1 MKRNRGKWPQRRT
14 AVVGG
19 ALATGLALAGC
30 GGGASSETAEG
41 EIEELDLRINSSLGE
56 THILS
61 LGGKEFAEQLE
72 EQSDGKISTTF
83 SDSGA
88 LVAGPDEITAL
99 SSKTIDVGSIVSS
112 YHTGVI
118 DYLAATF
125 TLPYVGNMDT
135 LQEITRLTWEDAQAD
150 VEDEGIRLLFSVPI
164 RTEFF
169 FSEEVPC
176 GEPDFSGMRVRAHG
190 GYANDVVEI
199 FGGSPQF
206 MPSSEIPSAIG
217 TGVIDA
223 FSTSLQS
230 WNASLT
236 EQAPFVCNSDGEY
249 NGPVYYG
256 INQGL
261 WDGLNDATQELI
273 TEVALEAED
282 FAWQAAK
289 EEDDQILSEAEE
301 NPDITVVTQTTE
313 EQEAVR
319 ERLAPIYEAFRN
331 DFGDAAERYFEAAE
345 EVDAAQVK

>member
-1 MKRNRGKWPQRRT
+1 MKRNEDKSARRRT

-19 ALATGLALAGC
+19 VLTTGLVLAGC
-30 GGGASSETAEG
+30 GSSGGSETAEG

-56 THILS
+56 THVLS
-61 LGGKEFAEQLE
+61 VGGKEFAEQLA
-72 EQSDGKISTTF
+72 EQSDGKITTTF
-83 SDSGA
+83 SDSGS

-99 SSKTIDVGSIVSS
+99 SSQTIDVGSIVSS

-150 VEDEGIRLLFSVPI
+150 IEDEGIRLLFSVPI

-169 FSEEVPC
+169 FTEEVPC
-176 GEPDFSGMRVRAHG
+176 HEPDFSGMRVRAHG
-190 GYANDVVEI
+190 GYANQVVEL

-256 INQGL
+256 INQEL
-261 WDGLNDATQELI
+261 WDGLNDATQDLI
-273 TEVALEAED
+273 TDVALEAED
-282 FAWQAAK
+282 FSWQTAK
-289 EEDDQILSEAEE
+289 EEDEQILSEAEE
-301 NPDITVVTQTTE
+301 NPDITVVTQTEE

-319 ERLAPIYEAFRN
+319 ERLEPIYESFRA

-345 EVDAAQVK
+345 KVEADQTD